1 MQRPGTTPA
10 AGLAWTHPAAQFV
23 YPQCEGRDVHR
34 CFGNRALSWALLC
47 IGDVT
52 WRGFEPQ
59 RLTPASAALPDW
71 PHQLG
76 VAPLIR
82 RGKLQVT
89 SRCSLRWGAGH
100 RAVFPA
106 VMHQSP
112 AGRAAAHYRG
122 LRSLMN
128 LASVDSVISRMALS
142 PRPASEISGKRQHRR
157 QTQPRMQSSTL
168 DTFPRSSLQQPRLS
182 QRNPHSPLQAW
193 R

>member
-1 MQRPGTTPA
+1 MARRQARATKPTVKGGLAPADAVVCEGKGMQRPGATPA

-71 PHQLG
+71 PHSARR
-76 VAPLIR
+76 APLIR

-89 SRCSLRWGAGH
+89 PPMQPAMGSRAS
-100 RAVFPA
+100 
-106 VMHQSP
+106 
-112 AGRAAAHYRG
+112 GRLSGCQGNLCCWPPLHATVG
-122 LRSLMN
+122 LAELPR
-128 LASVDSVISRMALS
+128 ISR
-142 PRPASEISGKRQHRR
+142 
-157 QTQPRMQSSTL
+157 
-168 DTFPRSSLQQPRLS
+168 
-182 QRNPHSPLQAW
+182 
-193 R
+193 